1 MVFAGG
7 SMKHFDYESV
17 KEEEVPAP
25 AKGVKVRWLIDEK
38 IGAPN
43 FAMRRF
49 TVEPGGYTPC
59 HSHPWEHEVFILS
72 GTGVVLG
79 EGGKEPVKPGDV
91 VFMPSDEK
99 HQFRNTGDREL
110 AFLCLIPLQK

>member
-17 KEEEVPAP
+17 KAEKVPAP

-49 TVEPGGYTPC
+49 TVEPGGYTPR

-91 VFMPSDEK
+91 VFMPPDEE
-99 HQFRNTGDREL
+99 HQFRNTGAQEM

>member
-17 KEEEVPAP
+17 KVEEVPAP

-49 TVEPGGYTPC
+49 TVEPGGYTPR

-79 EGGKEPVKPGDV
+79 EGGEEPVKPGEV
-91 VFMPSDEK
+91 VFMPSDEE